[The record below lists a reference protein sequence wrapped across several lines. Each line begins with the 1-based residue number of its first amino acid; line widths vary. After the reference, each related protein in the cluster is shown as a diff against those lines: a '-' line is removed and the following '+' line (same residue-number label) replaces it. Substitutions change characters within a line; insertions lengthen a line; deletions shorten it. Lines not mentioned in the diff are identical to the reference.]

1 MCIRK
6 SKDFTRC
13 PETPQYTPTAVIVII
28 TLADGCG
35 LLGHLLSAGELA
47 RAAPRIEL
55 MRKMDLIGRAFLAA
69 MDVAVQPAA
78 GRLDRSAPTAVNR

>member
-1 MCIRK
+1 M
-6 SKDFTRC
+6 
-13 PETPQYTPTAVIVII
+13 II
-28 TLADGCG
+28 TLAGGCG

-47 RAAPRIEL
+47 RAAPRTEL

-78 GRLDRSAPTAVNR
+78 GRLDRSSA